1 MLPNIHQVD
10 TENATRVQNTKPIIY
25 RRLMLI
31 SAMCL
36 GAGLYVQATFAA
48 DNTAVKE
55 NLYQTKYVAQNN
67 SQLKSLVSAPE
78 TKLELGKD
86 KAEDNTLMLENG
98 YDLMGSSDFVSPAIS
113 TELARAFGK
122 AIAADT
128 VLIYE
133 SKVPVNTTLI
143 SLDGSDDGKK
153 MANDANNNNTQSLQA
168 IHGATYW
175 AKLPKPLLGVHVI
188 KLVPATDK
196 EGAALAPEVKGLRII
211 AVIKESPAAKA
222 NVLKGDSLLKI
233 GEMVLDQPDDLFAAV
248 KRYKGQSV
256 PVELQRDGETQTVQL
271 QLNNR

>member
-10 TENATRVQNTKPIIY
+10 TENAIQVQNTKPTIN
-25 RRLMLI
+25 RRLMLM
-31 SAMCL
+31 SALCL

-48 DNTAVKE
+48 DNAAVKE
-55 NLYQTKYVAQNN
+55 NLYQTKYLAQNN

-128 VLIYE
+128 VLVYE

-143 SLDGSDDGKK
+143 SLDGSDEGKK
-153 MANDANNNNTQSLQA
+153 MASDANSNNSKSLQA

-196 EGAALAPEVKGLRII
+196 EGAALASEVKGLTII

-222 NVLKGDSLLKI
+222 NVLKGDNLLKI

-256 PVELQRDGETQTVQL
+256 PVELQRDGETKTVKL